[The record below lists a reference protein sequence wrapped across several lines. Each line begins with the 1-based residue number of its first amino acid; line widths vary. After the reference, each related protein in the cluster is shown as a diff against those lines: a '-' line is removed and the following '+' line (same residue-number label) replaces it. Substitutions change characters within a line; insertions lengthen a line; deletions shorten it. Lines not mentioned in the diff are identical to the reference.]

1 MDFRCR
7 WVQFHFGPGFHTVYA
22 CLVRKYRVECQQCV
36 HNSSNTLH
44 TCHACCYEAETR
56 RDEAADRSSR
66 DSTLSAVRLPSVIF
80 LGRRKT
86 RKKSTIMNSFGKSRA
101 STDNSTTS
109 SSMGSSCDYT
119 VCCRTSPIDPMKCVV
134 LSWIDTD
141 IQSGHQFYHLA
152 NNNKLPT
159 TVQRSQQTARVC

>member
-1 MDFRCR
+1 MFLNEPFIVGTPLRCLDSLYHS
-7 WVQFHFGPGFHTVYA
+7 WHTNNLPTLRIYGRKSVLISGKA
-22 CLVRKYRVECQQCV
+22 VVREWIFAAVRKYRVECQQCV

-109 SSMGSSCDYT
+109 SSMGSSCDYA

-134 LSWIDTD
+134 LS
-141 IQSGHQFYHLA
+141 
-152 NNNKLPT
+152 
-159 TVQRSQQTARVC
+159 